1 MHNVNRFCAQC
12 KAEKDQSSS
21 SALFSNLWLVC
32 PAQVTRLNKDQAN
45 MFSSPFFQTSHD
57 PTNKHVRRPMN
68 AFMVYSH
75 YERKKIIEVE
85 PDIHNAEI
93 SKRLG
98 RSWKSLTERERQ
110 PYIQEAERLRLL
122 HMQEYPGYK
131 YQPKK
136 KLKVSPPKSFIDS
149 QTSQENRSLLSPLK
163 KGRKNEAG
171 HTFKFRELGGN
182 SFLKTSLKVSNK
194 PTQINTSNLTLKFT
208 IDSKFKASVKTRK
221 DLIPVGSL
229 AVVSSGSTAS
239 SPAMSPASSYLSS
252 SPAGV
257 PTTPD
262 LPASPDSSSFYEEGE
277 MSRDAHMAF
286 TIDNIKQQIDFE
298 EHFKTEPSS
307 PLSVESSSSPPPPSQ
322 VLTYLGSIPVKQ
334 EAVQSSDLAGISDLL
349 ESHLPT
355 IDLSS
360 PDLLTFDLDMDGFD
374 HQMQPTTSSSLNNL
388 DFDSSPF
395 ESSISDWGSM
405 ELGLEDLLK

>member
-1 MHNVNRFCAQC
+1 MASTLLVNHPRTIVVQKPRKTFGSFLVA
-12 KAEKDQSSS
+12 KN
-21 SALFSNLWLVC
+21 SNT
-32 PAQVTRLNKDQAN
+32 PYSDATK
-45 MFSSPFFQTSHD
+45 TSHD
-57 PTNKHVRRPMN
+57 PTSKHVRRPMN

-149 QTSQENRSLLSPLK
+149 QTSQENRSLLSSPLK
-163 KGRKNEAG
+163 KGRKSEAG
-171 HTFKFRELGGN
+171 HTFRFRELGGN

-277 MSRDAHMAF
+277 MSRDAHMVF

-298 EHFKTEPSS
+298 EDFMKTEPSS
-307 PLSVESSSSPPPPSQ
+307 PLSVVSSSSSSSPPPPAQ

-355 IDLSS
+355 MDLSS

-374 HQMQPTTSSSLNNL
+374 HQMQPTTSSALNNL
-388 DFDSSPF
+388 DFDSPF

-405 ELGLEDLLK
+405 ELGLEELLK

>member
-1 MHNVNRFCAQC
+1 
-12 KAEKDQSSS
+12 
-21 SALFSNLWLVC
+21 
-32 PAQVTRLNKDQAN
+32 
-45 MFSSPFFQTSHD
+45 
-57 PTNKHVRRPMN
+57 MN
-68 AFMVYSH
+68 AFMVFSH
-75 YERKKIIEVE
+75 YERKKIIEVQ

-98 RSWKSLTERERQ
+98 KQWKELNDGEKE

-122 HMQEYPGYK
+122 HLQEYPGYK

-229 AVVSSGSTAS
+229 AVVSSGSAAS

-277 MSRDAHMAF
+277 MSRDAHMVF

-298 EHFKTEPSS
+298 EDFMKTEPSS
-307 PLSVESSSSPPPPSQ
+307 PLSVASSSSSSPPPQ
-322 VLTYLGSIPVKQ
+322 VLTYLGSIPVKE
-334 EAVQSSDLAGISDLL
+334 EAVQSSDLNGISDLL

-355 IDLSS
+355 I
-360 PDLLTFDLDMDGFD
+360 G
-374 HQMQPTTSSSLNNL
+374 
-388 DFDSSPF
+388 
-395 ESSISDWGSM
+395 
-405 ELGLEDLLK
+405 

>member
-1 MHNVNRFCAQC
+1 
-12 KAEKDQSSS
+12 
-21 SALFSNLWLVC
+21 
-32 PAQVTRLNKDQAN
+32 
-45 MFSSPFFQTSHD
+45 
-57 PTNKHVRRPMN
+57 MN

-149 QTSQENRSLLSPLK
+149 QTSQENRSLLSSPLK

-171 HTFKFRELGGN
+171 HTFRFRELGGN

-229 AVVSSGSTAS
+229 AVVSSLGSTAS
-239 SPAMSPASSYLSS
+239 SPAMSPASSSHYLSS

-277 MSRDAHMAF
+277 LSRDAHMVF

-298 EHFKTEPSS
+298 EDFMKTEPSS
-307 PLSVESSSSPPPPSQ
+307 PLSVASSSSSSSPPPAQ

-388 DFDSSPF
+388 DFDSPF

>member
-1 MHNVNRFCAQC
+1 MSGKSH
-12 KAEKDQSSS
+12 SPSLS
-21 SALFSNLWLVC
+21 
-32 PAQVTRLNKDQAN
+32 PANKDQAN
-45 MFSSPFFQTSHD
+45 NSFSFFQTSHD

-98 RSWKSLTERERQ
+98 RSWKSLSERERQ
-110 PYIQEAERLRLL
+110 PYIQEAERLRLF

-136 KLKVSPPKSFIDS
+136 KLKVSPPKSFIDT
-149 QTSQENRSLLSPLK
+149 QTSQESRSLLSPQSK
-163 KGRKNEAG
+163 KGRKSESG
-171 HTFKFRELGGN
+171 HTFRFRELGGN

-221 DLIPVGSL
+221 DLISVGSL
-229 AVVSSGSTAS
+229 AVGSTS
-239 SPAMSPASSYLSS
+239 NSPAMSPASSYLSS

-277 MSRDAHMAF
+277 LSRDAHMAF

-298 EHFKTEPSS
+298 EDFMKTEPSS
-307 PLSVESSSSPPPPSQ
+307 PLSASSSSSSSPPPQ
-322 VLTYLGSIPVKQ
+322 VLTYLGSIPVKE
-334 EAVQSSDLAGISDLL
+334 EAVQSSDLNGISDLL

-360 PDLLTFDLDMDGFD
+360 PDLMTFDLDMDGFD
-374 HQMQPTTSSSLNNL
+374 HQMQPTVSSSLNNL
-388 DFDSSPF
+388 DFNSSPF
-395 ESSISDWGSM
+395 ESSISEWGSM
-405 ELGLEDLLK
+405 ELGLEDLL

>member
-1 MHNVNRFCAQC
+1 
-12 KAEKDQSSS
+12 
-21 SALFSNLWLVC
+21 
-32 PAQVTRLNKDQAN
+32 
-45 MFSSPFFQTSHD
+45 
-57 PTNKHVRRPMN
+57 
-68 AFMVYSH
+68 
-75 YERKKIIEVE
+75 
-85 PDIHNAEI
+85 
-93 SKRLG
+93 
-98 RSWKSLTERERQ
+98 
-110 PYIQEAERLRLL
+110 
-122 HMQEYPGYK
+122 
-131 YQPKK
+131 
-136 KLKVSPPKSFIDS
+136 
-149 QTSQENRSLLSPLK
+149 
-163 KGRKNEAG
+163 
-171 HTFKFRELGGN
+171 
-182 SFLKTSLKVSNK
+182 
-194 PTQINTSNLTLKFT
+194 
-208 IDSKFKASVKTRK
+208 
-221 DLIPVGSL
+221 
-229 AVVSSGSTAS
+229 
-239 SPAMSPASSYLSS
+239 
-252 SPAGV
+252 
-257 PTTPD
+257 
-262 LPASPDSSSFYEEGE
+262 

-298 EHFKTEPSS
+298 EHFKTEHSS

>member
-1 MHNVNRFCAQC
+1 MGEFEEGLRGVRLSVMASTLLANHPRTIVVQKPRKTFGSFLVAKN
-12 KAEKDQSSS
+12 
-21 SALFSNLWLVC
+21 SNT
-32 PAQVTRLNKDQAN
+32 PYSDATK
-45 MFSSPFFQTSHD
+45 TSHD

-136 KLKVSPPKSFIDS
+136 KLKVSPPKSFIDT
-149 QTSQENRSLLSPLK
+149 QTSQESRSLLSPQSK
-163 KGRKNEAG
+163 KGRKSESG
-171 HTFKFRELGGN
+171 HTFRFRELGGN
-182 SFLKTSLKVSNK
+182 SFLKTSLKV
-194 PTQINTSNLTLKFT
+194 T

-221 DLIPVGSL
+221 DLISVGSL
-229 AVVSSGSTAS
+229 AVGSTSS

-277 MSRDAHMAF
+277 LSRDAHMAF

-298 EHFKTEPSS
+298 EDFMKTEPSS
-307 PLSVESSSSPPPPSQ
+307 PLSASSSSSSSPPPQ
-322 VLTYLGSIPVKQ
+322 VLTYLGSIPVKE
-334 EAVQSSDLAGISDLL
+334 EAVQSSDLNGISDLL

-360 PDLLTFDLDMDGFD
+360 PDLMTFDLDMEGFD
-374 HQMQPTTSSSLNNL
+374 HQMQPTVSSSLNNL
-388 DFDSSPF
+388 DFNSSPF
-395 ESSISDWGSM
+395 ESSMSEWGNM
-405 ELGLEDLLK
+405 ELGLEDLL

>member
-1 MHNVNRFCAQC
+1 
-12 KAEKDQSSS
+12 
-21 SALFSNLWLVC
+21 
-32 PAQVTRLNKDQAN
+32 
-45 MFSSPFFQTSHD
+45 
-57 PTNKHVRRPMN
+57 MN

-98 RSWKSLTERERQ
+98 RSWKSLSERERQ

-136 KLKVSPPKSFIDS
+136 KLKVSPPKSFIDT
-149 QTSQENRSLLSPLK
+149 QTSQESRSLLSPQSK
-163 KGRKNEAG
+163 KGRKSESG
-171 HTFKFRELGGN
+171 HTFRFRELGGN

-221 DLIPVGSL
+221 DLISVGSL
-229 AVVSSGSTAS
+229 AVGSTS
-239 SPAMSPASSYLSS
+239 NSPAMSPASSYLSS

-277 MSRDAHMAF
+277 LSRDAHMAF

-298 EHFKTEPSS
+298 EDFMKTEPSS
-307 PLSVESSSSPPPPSQ
+307 PLSASSSSSSSPPPQ
-322 VLTYLGSIPVKQ
+322 VLTYLGSIPVKE
-334 EAVQSSDLAGISDLL
+334 EAVQSSDLNGISDLL

-360 PDLLTFDLDMDGFD
+360 PDLMTFDLDMDGFD
-374 HQMQPTTSSSLNNL
+374 HQMQPTVSSSLNNL
-388 DFDSSPF
+388 DFNSSPF
-395 ESSISDWGSM
+395 ESSMSEWGSM
-405 ELGLEDLLK
+405 ELGLQDLL

>member
-1 MHNVNRFCAQC
+1 MSGKSH
-12 KAEKDQSSS
+12 SPSLS
-21 SALFSNLWLVC
+21 SA
-32 PAQVTRLNKDQAN
+32 NKDQAN
-45 MFSSPFFQTSHD
+45 NSFSFFQTSHD

-98 RSWKSLTERERQ
+98 RSWKSLSERERQ

-136 KLKVSPPKSFIDS
+136 KLKVSPPKSFIDT
-149 QTSQENRSLLSPLK
+149 QTSQESRSLLSPQSK
-163 KGRKNEAG
+163 KGRKSESG
-171 HTFKFRELGGN
+171 HTFRFRELGGN

-221 DLIPVGSL
+221 DLISVGSL
-229 AVVSSGSTAS
+229 AVGSTSS

-277 MSRDAHMAF
+277 LSRDAHMAF

-298 EHFKTEPSS
+298 EDFMKTEPSS
-307 PLSVESSSSPPPPSQ
+307 PLSASSSSSSSPPPQ
-322 VLTYLGSIPVKQ
+322 VLTYLGSIPVKE
-334 EAVQSSDLAGISDLL
+334 EAVQSSDLNGISDLL

-360 PDLLTFDLDMDGFD
+360 PDLMTFDLDMDGFD
-374 HQMQPTTSSSLNNL
+374 HQMQPTVSSSLNNL
-388 DFDSSPF
+388 DFNSSPF
-395 ESSISDWGSM
+395 ESSISEWGTM
-405 ELGLEDLLK
+405 ELGLEDLL

>member
-1 MHNVNRFCAQC
+1 MGQFEEGLRGVRLSVMASTLLANHPRTIVVQKPRKTFGSFLVAKN
-12 KAEKDQSSS
+12 
-21 SALFSNLWLVC
+21 SNT
-32 PAQVTRLNKDQAN
+32 PYSDATK
-45 MFSSPFFQTSHD
+45 TSHD

-136 KLKVSPPKSFIDS
+136 KLKVSPPKSFIDT
-149 QTSQENRSLLSPLK
+149 QTSQESRSLLSPQSK
-163 KGRKNEAG
+163 KGRKSESG
-171 HTFKFRELGGN
+171 HTFRFRELGGN

-221 DLIPVGSL
+221 DLISVGSL
-229 AVVSSGSTAS
+229 AVGSTSS

-277 MSRDAHMAF
+277 LSRDAHMAF

-298 EHFKTEPSS
+298 EDFMKTEPSS
-307 PLSVESSSSPPPPSQ
+307 PPQ
-322 VLTYLGSIPVKQ
+322 VLSYLGSIPVKE
-334 EAVQSSDLAGISDLL
+334 EAVQSSDLNGISDLL

-360 PDLLTFDLDMDGFD
+360 PDLMTFDLDMEGFD
-374 HQMQPTTSSSLNNL
+374 HQMQPQVSSSLNNL
-388 DFDSSPF
+388 DFNSSPF
-395 ESSISDWGSM
+395 ESSMSEWGSM
-405 ELGLEDLLK
+405 ELGLEDLL

>member
-1 MHNVNRFCAQC
+1 
-12 KAEKDQSSS
+12 
-21 SALFSNLWLVC
+21 
-32 PAQVTRLNKDQAN
+32 
-45 MFSSPFFQTSHD
+45 
-57 PTNKHVRRPMN
+57 MN
-68 AFMVYSH
+68 AFMVFSH
-75 YERKKIIEVE
+75 YERKKIIEVQ

-98 RSWKSLTERERQ
+98 KQWKELSEKEKQ

-122 HMQEYPGYK
+122 HLQEYPGYK

-136 KLKVSPPKSFIDS
+136 KLKVTPPKSFIDT
-149 QTSQENRSLLSPLK
+149 QTSQESRSLLSPQSK
-163 KGRKNEAG
+163 KGRKSESG
-171 HTFKFRELGGN
+171 HTFRFRELGGN

-229 AVVSSGSTAS
+229 AVVSSSGSTAS

-298 EHFKTEPSS
+298 EDFMKTEPSS
-307 PLSVESSSSPPPPSQ
+307 PLSASSSSSSSPPPQ
-322 VLTYLGSIPVKQ
+322 VLTYLGSIPVKE
-334 EAVQSSDLAGISDLL
+334 EA
-349 ESHLPT
+349 
-355 IDLSS
+355 
-360 PDLLTFDLDMDGFD
+360 
-374 HQMQPTTSSSLNNL
+374 
-388 DFDSSPF
+388 
-395 ESSISDWGSM
+395 
-405 ELGLEDLLK
+405 

>member
-1 MHNVNRFCAQC
+1 M
-12 KAEKDQSSS
+12 
-21 SALFSNLWLVC
+21 
-32 PAQVTRLNKDQAN
+32 
-45 MFSSPFFQTSHD
+45 
-57 PTNKHVRRPMN
+57 
-68 AFMVYSH
+68 
-75 YERKKIIEVE
+75 
-85 PDIHNAEI
+85 
-93 SKRLG
+93 G
-98 RSWKSLTERERQ
+98 
-110 PYIQEAERLRLL
+110 
-122 HMQEYPGYK
+122 
-131 YQPKK
+131 
-136 KLKVSPPKSFIDS
+136 
-149 QTSQENRSLLSPLK
+149 
-163 KGRKNEAG
+163 GRKNEAS
-171 HTFKFRELGGN
+171 HTFRFRELGGN

-208 IDSKFKASVKTRK
+208 IDSKFEASVKTRK
-221 DLIPVGSL
+221 DLISVGSL
-229 AVVSSGSTAS
+229 AVGSTSS

-277 MSRDAHMAF
+277 MSRDAHMVF

-298 EHFKTEPSS
+298 EDFMKTEPSS
-307 PLSVESSSSPPPPSQ
+307 PLSVTSSSPSSSSSPPPPAQ

-334 EAVQSSDLAGISDLL
+334 EPVQSSDLAGISDLL

-355 IDLSS
+355 MDLSS

-388 DFDSSPF
+388 DFDSPF

-405 ELGLEDLLK
+405 ELGL

>member
-1 MHNVNRFCAQC
+1 
-12 KAEKDQSSS
+12 
-21 SALFSNLWLVC
+21 
-32 PAQVTRLNKDQAN
+32 
-45 MFSSPFFQTSHD
+45 
-57 PTNKHVRRPMN
+57 MN
-68 AFMVYSH
+68 AFMVFSH
-75 YERKKIIEVE
+75 YERKKIIEVQ

-98 RSWKSLTERERQ
+98 RQWKELNETEKE

-122 HMQEYPGYK
+122 HLQEYPGYK

-136 KLKVSPPKSFIDS
+136 KLKVTPPKSFIDS
-149 QTSQENRSLLSPLK
+149 QTSQENRSLLNSPLK
-163 KGRKNEAG
+163 KGRKSEAG
-171 HTFKFRELGGN
+171 HTFRFRELGGN

-229 AVVSSGSTAS
+229 AVVSSGRPAS

-277 MSRDAHMAF
+277 LSRDAHMAF

-298 EHFKTEPSS
+298 EDFMKTEPSS
-307 PLSVESSSSPPPPSQ
+307 PLSASSSSSSSPPPQ
-322 VLTYLGSIPVKQ
+322 VLSY
-334 EAVQSSDLAGISDLL
+334 LL

-360 PDLLTFDLDMDGFD
+360 PDLMTFDLDMEGFD
-374 HQMQPTTSSSLNNL
+374 HQMQPTVTSSLNNL
-388 DFDSSPF
+388 DFNSSPF
-395 ESSISDWGSM
+395 ESSMSEWGTM
-405 ELGLEDLLK
+405 ELGLEDLL